1 MSAATTPKA
10 ARAGA
15 NPRAAGANASN
26 PRRVAFD
33 VLRQV
38 TGEDAYANL
47 ALAKR
52 LAVSGL
58 DARDAG
64 LVTELVSG
72 TCRLMGTYDRVI
84 EEASGRALGS
94 LQPAVVDLLRLGCH
108 QLLGMRVKK
117 YAAVGSTVDL
127 ARATVGQRVTGLVN
141 AIMRKASARTLDEWT
156 ELIAA
161 GEDEIG
167 ALAVRGHHP
176 RWIVEAYADVLP
188 RRQPA
193 DGALSEDL
201 ADAPRRGEFA
211 DVAFRDELA
220 AALAANNVAPQP
232 TLVLRPG
239 LAELSDLEGA
249 EPTRYSPF
257 GATAG
262 GVPAD
267 QPAVRDGRAG
277 VQDEGSQLVAW
288 ALARTDAPDGP
299 WLDMCA
305 GPGGKAALLAG
316 LASES
321 GTWLL
326 ASEAQE
332 HRARLV
338 QQALSV
344 YDRSLSRTPGAERP
358 GPRRKAVTIT
368 ADGTT
373 PAWGR
378 AFSRIMVDVP
388 CSGLG
393 ALRRR
398 PESRWRRRPEDVTAL
413 GDLQRALLRSALDSA
428 VPGGV
433 VAYVTCSPHRAETVE
448 VVDDVLA
455 ERPGVARLRAA
466 DALPGVPD
474 CAVGDDVQLWPQ
486 RHGTDAMYLALLR
499 VPHAG

>member
-1 MSAATTPKA
+1 M
-10 ARAGA
+10 
-15 NPRAAGANASN
+15 
-26 PRRVAFD
+26 AFD

-52 LAVSGL
+52 LATAGL
-58 DARDAG
+58 DTRDAG

-84 EEASGRALGS
+84 KEASGRALGS
-94 LQPAVVDLLRLGCH
+94 MQPAVVDLLRLGAH
-108 QLLGMRVKK
+108 QTLGMRVKR
-117 YAAVGSTVDL
+117 YAAVGSTVEL

-141 AIMRKASARTLDEWT
+141 AVMRKVAARSLDEWT
-156 ELIAA
+156 ELLAA

-176 RWIVEAYADVLP
+176 RWVVEAYADVLP
-188 RRQPA
+188 
-193 DGALSEDL
+193 LE
-201 ADAPRRGEFA
+201 EI
-211 DVAFRDELA
+211 A

-239 LAELSDLEGA
+239 LAQLADLERA

-257 GATAG
+257 GATAPG
-262 GVPAD
+262 APAD
-267 QPAVRDGRAG
+267 QAAVRAGRAG

-288 ALARTDAPDGP
+288 ALARTDAPNGP

-316 LASES
+316 LARQAGS
-321 GTWLL
+321 WLL
-326 ASEAQE
+326 AGEAQE
-332 HRARLV
+332 HRAALV
-338 QQALSV
+338 RRALSA
-344 YDRSLSRTPGAERP
+344 YPDGWLAIAS
-358 GPRRKAVTIT
+358 
-368 ADGTT
+368 DGTT
-373 PAWGR
+373 PAWRPGSFAR
-378 AFSRIMVDVP
+378 VMADVP

-398 PESRWRRRPEDVTAL
+398 PESRWRRRPEDVAAL
-413 GDLQRALLRSALDSA
+413 GGLQRALLHSALDA
-428 VPGGV
+428 AAPGGV
-433 VAYVTCSPHRAETVE
+433 VAYVTCSPHRAETVA

-455 ERPGVARLRAA
+455 ERPGVLRLRAA
-466 DALPGVPD
+466 DALPDVPD
-474 CAVGDDVQLWPQ
+474 CALGDDVQLWPQ

-499 VPHAG
+499 VPE

>member
-1 MSAATTPKA
+1 MSAATTPQA

-15 NPRAAGANASN
+15 NLRAAAANASN

-38 TGEDAYANL
+38 TGEEAYANL

-108 QLLGMRVKK
+108 QLLGMRIKK

-156 ELIAA
+156 ELVAA
-161 GEDEIG
+161 GEDEVG
-167 ALAVRGHHP
+167 ALAVRGHHS

-188 RRQPA
+188 RA
-193 DGALSEDL
+193 
-201 ADAPRRGEFA
+201 
-211 DVAFRDELA
+211 ELA
-220 AALAANNVAPQP
+220 EALAANNVAPQP

-239 LAELSDLEGA
+239 LAELSDLVDA

-288 ALARTDAPDGP
+288 ALARTAAPDGP

-316 LASES
+316 LARES

-338 QQALSV
+338 RNALAAYADGWV
-344 YDRSLSRTPGAERP
+344 A
-358 GPRRKAVTIT
+358 IT

-433 VAYVTCSPHRAETVE
+433 VAYVTCSPHRSETVE

-455 ERPGVARLRAA
+455 ERPDVTRLRAA
-466 DALPGVPD
+466 DALPGIPD
-474 CAVGDDVQLWPQ
+474 CALGDDVQLWPQ

-499 VPHAG
+499 VA

>member
-1 MSAATTPKA
+1 M
-10 ARAGA
+10 
-15 NPRAAGANASN
+15 NAPN

-47 ALAKR
+47 SLAKR
-52 LAVSGL
+52 LAHAHLES
-58 DARDAG
+58 RDAG

-84 EEASGRALGS
+84 EKASGRPLGS

-141 AIMRKASARTLDEWT
+141 AIMRKVSARTLEEWT
-156 ELIAA
+156 EAIAA

-188 RRQPA
+188 RA
-193 DGALSEDL
+193 
-201 ADAPRRGEFA
+201 
-211 DVAFRDELA
+211 ELA
-220 AALAANNVAPQP
+220 EALAANNAAPRP
-232 TLVLRPG
+232 SLVLRPG
-239 LAELSDLEGA
+239 LAEPAELEDA
-249 EPTRYSPF
+249 EPTRWSPF
-257 GATAG
+257 GATAAG
-262 GVPAD
+262 APAD
-267 QPAVRDGRAG
+267 QPVVRDGRAG

-288 ALARTDAPDGP
+288 ALARTAAPHGP

-305 GPGGKAALLAG
+305 GPGGKAALLVG
-316 LASES
+316 LARQA

-332 HRARLV
+332 HRAGLV
-338 QQALSV
+338 RRALSAYPDGWTV
-344 YDRSLSRTPGAERP
+344 IA
-358 GPRRKAVTIT
+358 
-368 ADGTT
+368 ADGTR
-373 PAWGR
+373 PAWATRGADADGGFTR
-378 AFSRIMVDVP
+378 VMVDVP

-398 PESRWRRRPEDVTAL
+398 PESRWRRRPDDVTAL
-413 GDLQRALLRSALDSA
+413 GELQRALLRTALDSVA
-428 VPGGV
+428 PGGV

-455 ERPGVARLRAA
+455 ERPEVARLRAA
-466 DALPGVPD
+466 DALPEVPD

-486 RHGTDAMYLALLR
+486 RHGTDAMFLALLR
-499 VPHAG
+499 A

>member
-1 MSAATTPKA
+1 MSAP
-10 ARAGA
+10 
-15 NPRAAGANASN
+15 S

-38 TGEDAYANL
+38 TGDDAYANL

-52 LAVSGL
+52 LATAGL
-58 DARDAG
+58 DPRDAA
-64 LVTELVSG
+64 LATELVSG

-84 EEASGRALGS
+84 EGASGRALGS

-108 QLLGMRVKK
+108 HLLGMRVKK

-141 AIMRKASARTLDEWT
+141 AVMRKVSARTLEEWT

-176 RWIVEAYADVLP
+176 RWIVAAYADVLP
-188 RRQPA
+188 R
-193 DGALSEDL
+193 EEL
-201 ADAPRRGEFA
+201 AD
-211 DVAFRDELA
+211 
-220 AALAANNVAPQP
+220 ALAANNVAPRP

-239 LAELSDLEGA
+239 LAQLADLEGA

-257 GATAG
+257 GATAQG
-262 GVPAD
+262 TPAD

-288 ALARTDAPDGP
+288 ALARTPAPDGP
-299 WLDMCA
+299 WLDTCA

-316 LASES
+316 LANEA

-344 YDRSLSRTPGAERP
+344 YDRSLSRTPGAEPEAASRSLSRTPGAERP

-398 PESRWRRRPEDVTAL
+398 PESRWRRRPDDVTAL
-413 GDLQRALLRSALDSA
+413 GDLQRALLRTALDST

-455 ERPGVARLRAA
+455 ERPNVTRLRAA
-466 DALPGVPD
+466 DALPEVPD

-499 VPHAG
+499 VP

>member
-193 DGALSEDL
+193 DGALS
-201 ADAPRRGEFA
+201 
-211 DVAFRDELA
+211 
-220 AALAANNVAPQP
+220 
-232 TLVLRPG
+232 
-239 LAELSDLEGA
+239 
-249 EPTRYSPF
+249 
-257 GATAG
+257 
-262 GVPAD
+262 
-267 QPAVRDGRAG
+267 
-277 VQDEGSQLVAW
+277 
-288 ALARTDAPDGP
+288 
-299 WLDMCA
+299 LDPPMSC
-305 GPGGKAALLAG
+305 
-316 LASES
+316 
-321 GTWLL
+321 
-326 ASEAQE
+326 
-332 HRARLV
+332 
-338 QQALSV
+338 
-344 YDRSLSRTPGAERP
+344 
-358 GPRRKAVTIT
+358 
-368 ADGTT
+368 
-373 PAWGR
+373 
-378 AFSRIMVDVP
+378 
-388 CSGLG
+388 
-393 ALRRR
+393 
-398 PESRWRRRPEDVTAL
+398 
-413 GDLQRALLRSALDSA
+413 
-428 VPGGV
+428 
-433 VAYVTCSPHRAETVE
+433 
-448 VVDDVLA
+448 
-455 ERPGVARLRAA
+455 
-466 DALPGVPD
+466 
-474 CAVGDDVQLWPQ
+474 
-486 RHGTDAMYLALLR
+486 
-499 VPHAG
+499 